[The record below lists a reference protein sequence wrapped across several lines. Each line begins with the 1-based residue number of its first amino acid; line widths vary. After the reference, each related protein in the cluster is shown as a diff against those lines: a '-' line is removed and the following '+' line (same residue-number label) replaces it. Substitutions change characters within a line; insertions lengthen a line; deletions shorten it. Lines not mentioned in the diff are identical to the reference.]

1 MAKRSRAA
9 CRHKRRV
16 LHSSYRIAFSF
27 DQIWF
32 VAVKCKEMTQVV
44 TRTRNLTSCLFGGWA
59 LISSI
64 TAADGCHVERITK
77 TNRIHFR
84 WCRIQHA
91 RRRTHTRRRT
101 HACRKGLF
109 TQTDTQNW
117 FLREWWTLNPQQT
130 DSGEESCSVS
140 VLWVSRVA
148 PVCGLT
154 KLSARSWIMRLLV
167 WPICSCCP
175 QERRAKVTR
184 PLP

>member
-32 VAVKCKEMTQVV
+32 VAVKGKEMTQVV

-59 LISSI
+59 LIRMSLVSQQQMVVTWRGLQKLTGYTFAGVVSS
-64 TAADGCHVERITK
+64 TR
-77 TNRIHFR
+77 
-84 WCRIQHA
+84 
-91 RRRTHTRRRT
+91 TRRRARA

-117 FLREWWTLNPQQT
+117 FLRERWTLNPQQT

-154 KLSARSWIMRLLV
+154 KLPVRSWIMRLLV
-167 WPICSCCP
+167 WPICCCCP
-175 QERRAKVTR
+175 QERRTKVTR

>member
-64 TAADGCHVERITK
+64 TAADGGQVERITK

-84 WCRIQHA
+84 WRRIRHA
-91 RRRTHTRRRT
+91 R
-101 HACRKGLF
+101 RKGLF

-140 VLWVSRVA
+140 VLRVGRVA

-154 KLSARSWIMRLLV
+154 KLSARSRIMRLLV
-167 WPICSCCP
+167 WPICS
-175 QERRAKVTR
+175 RAKVTR